1 MLKGLSIKD
10 SLLPQP
16 PSFGKKKFYE
26 VHNEL
31 GVGSFGKVVV
41 SHALSLR
48 SCEVLI
54 LRVES
59 DLEGPAWARYRR
71 VTWRCWGRCCRVYA
85 ASWTAAGDVDEGS
98 RVEGYTEEE
107 GQGER
112 GGCLGR
118 DGGAQRLGPSEYR
131 AFPLP
136 LSLLSCSL
144 TLHAE

>member
-54 LRVES
+54 ES
-59 DLEGPAWARYRR
+59 RKRLG
-71 VTWRCWGRCCRVYA
+71 
-85 ASWTAAGDVDEGS
+85 GS
-98 RVEGYTEEE
+98 R
-107 GQGER
+107 
-112 GGCLGR
+112 LGSLPSR
-118 DGGAQRLGPSEYR
+118 YMALLGP
-131 AFPLP
+131 
-136 LSLLSCSL
+136 LLSCLRRQLDSSRRR
-144 TLHAE
+144 